1 VRPSIAHTFLLT
13 ASLYGRLAAVLERVP
28 IVIGTEVNI
37 YERKRPHHVIA
48 ERLLMNRTD
57 RVIVSAR
64 SVREFYVGQIHADPS
79 KVDVIYNA
87 VDWDVLRAAEAASG
101 TRERVRAALGL
112 GAEVKV
118 AGVIARLT
126 EQKGH
131 RVLFEALA
139 SPECGTALGNVR
151 LLVVGDGP
159 LRDELHADA
168 ARLGIA
174 SRVIFL
180 GARRDLG
187 DLLAALDVFVMPSF
201 WEGLPLSLILAMG
214 AALPVVATAVAGIP
228 EVVTE
233 GETGW
238 LVPPGDPAALA
249 RTLAAVL
256 GDREGAK
263 SVGAAARR
271 YVRPRFGVDEYVAA
285 VAALYD
291 QLLMARA
298 A

>member
-1 VRPSIAHTFLLT
+1 
-13 ASLYGRLAAVLERVP
+13 G
-28 IVIGTEVNI
+28 
-37 YERKRPHHVIA
+37 
-48 ERLLMNRTD
+48 
-57 RVIVSAR
+57 
-64 SVREFYVGQIHADPS
+64 
-79 KVDVIYNA
+79 
-87 VDWDVLRAAEAASG
+87 AEA
-101 TRERVRAALGL
+101 
-112 GAEVKV
+112 KV

-139 SPECGTALGNVR
+139 SPEFETALGNVR

-187 DLLAALDVFVMPSF
+187 DLLAARDGFVMPSF

-263 SVGAAARR
+263 SVG
-271 YVRPRFGVDEYVAA
+271 
-285 VAALYD
+285 
-291 QLLMARA
+291 
-298 A
+298 